1 MKTMAVVRWDPFRDL
16 GLLQDRMNRLFD
28 DAGRGWRNDEPAAT
42 TSWSPSVDIFETEG
56 EIVVKAELP
65 GMDRKDIAL
74 HLENNI
80 LSLRGERRF
89 VKETKEE
96 NYHRIER
103 SYGNFSRSFSI
114 PVTVDE
120 EKIRADYKDGVL
132 KIFLPKKDQAKP
144 KQIKI
149 ASE

>member
-1 MKTMAVVRWDPFRDL
+1 MAVVRWDPFRDL

-28 DAGRGWRNDEPAAT
+28 DAGRGWRAEEPAAT

-74 HLENNI
+74 HLENNV

-114 PVTVDE
+114 PATVDE

-132 KIFLPKKDQAKP
+132 KIILPKKDQAKP

>member
-1 MKTMAVVRWDPFRDL
+1 MAIVRWDPFRDL
-16 GLLQDRMNRLFD
+16 NLLQDRMNRLFD
-28 DAGRGWRNDEPAAT
+28 DAGRTWRTDEPAAT
-42 TSWSPSVDIFETEG
+42 TTWSPSVDIFETEG

-65 GMDRKDIAL
+65 GMDRKDIQL
-74 HLENNI
+74 NLENNV
-80 LSLRGERRF
+80 LSLRGERKF
-89 VKETKEE
+89 TKETKDE

-103 SYGNFSRSFSI
+103 SYGVFSRSFSI
-114 PVTVDE
+114 PATVDE

-132 KIFLPKKDQAKP
+132 KIMLPKKEQAKP

>member
-1 MKTMAVVRWDPFRDL
+1 MAVVRWDPFRDL
-16 GLLQDRMNRLFD
+16 GMLQDRMNRLFD
-28 DAGRGWRNDEPAAT
+28 DAGRGWRTDEPAAT

-56 EIVVKAELP
+56 EIVAKAELP
-65 GMDRKDIAL
+65 GMERKDITL
-74 HLENNI
+74 HLENNV
-80 LSLRGERRF
+80 LTLQGERKF
-89 VKETKEE
+89 EKETKEE

-103 SYGNFSRSFSI
+103 SYGHFSRSFSI
-114 PVTVDE
+114 PATVDD

-132 KIFLPKKDQAKP
+132 KIVLPKKEQAKP

>member
-1 MKTMAVVRWDPFRDL
+1 MAGVSWDPFRGVGTL
-16 GLLQDRMNRLFD
+16 PDRMNRLFD
-28 DAGRGWRNDEPAAT
+28 DAGRGWRSDEPAAT

-65 GMDRKDIAL
+65 GMDRKDITL
-74 HLENNI
+74 HLESNV
-80 LSLRGERRF
+80 LTLRGERKF
-89 VKETKEE
+89 EKETKDE

-114 PVTVDE
+114 PATVDE

-132 KIFLPKKDQAKP
+132 KIILPKKEQAKP

-149 ASE
+149 ATE

>member
-1 MKTMAVVRWDPFRDL
+1 MAVVRWDPFREF
-16 GLLQDRMNRLFD
+16 GMLQDRMNRLFD
-28 DAGRGWRNDEPAAT
+28 DAGRGWRSDEPAAT

-74 HLENNI
+74 HLENNV

-89 VKETKEE
+89 EKETKEE

-114 PVTVDE
+114 PATVDE

-132 KIFLPKKDQAKP
+132 KIVLPKKEQAKP

-149 ASE
+149 ASD

>member
-1 MKTMAVVRWDPFRDL
+1 MAVVRWDPFREL
-16 GLLQDRMNRLFD
+16 GMLQDRMNRLFD
-28 DAGRGWRNDEPAAT
+28 DTGRGWRSDEPAAT

-56 EIVVKAELP
+56 EIIVKAELP
-65 GMDRKDIAL
+65 GLERKDIVL
-74 HLENNI
+74 HLENNV
-80 LSLRGERRF
+80 LTLRGERKF
-89 VKETKEE
+89 EKETKEE

-114 PVTVDE
+114 PATVDD

-132 KIFLPKKDQAKP
+132 KIALPKKEQAKP

-149 ASE
+149 ATD

>member
-1 MKTMAVVRWDPFRDL
+1 MAVVRWDPFRDL
-16 GLLQDRMNRLFD
+16 GMLQDRMNRLFD
-28 DAGRGWRNDEPAAT
+28 DAGRGWRSDEPAAT

-65 GMDRKDIAL
+65 GMDRKDITL
-74 HLENNI
+74 HLENNV
-80 LSLRGERRF
+80 LTLRGERKF
-89 VKETKEE
+89 EKETKEE

-114 PVTVDE
+114 PATVDE

-132 KIFLPKKDQAKP
+132 KIVLPKKEQAKP

-149 ASE
+149 ASD